1 MLVLEEFTSWFL
13 EEEFFVYWVFGEDGS
28 TSSAEELRVVSSEDE
43 LLVTSSE
50 EVRVSVFGAEEL
62 SSPQAANKIDAAS
75 TKSFFKVF
83 SLFELFPV
91 QI

>member
-1 MLVLEEFTSWFL
+1 MLTEELVAFFFDDDEAVFDSEELMLVLEEFTSWFL
-13 EEEFFVYWVFGEDGS
+13 
-28 TSSAEELRVVSSEDE
+28 EDE

-75 TKSFFKVF
+75 TKSFFNVF